1 MPYLKGTS
9 LVHPGATFRIRV
21 QQDNGMKGDRDLV
34 HKTHSEADKNTQSV
48 RDSYSDSSKFSEF
61 LRKLMRTS

>member
-21 QQDNGMKGDRDLV
+21 QQDNGIKGGRDLV
-34 HKTHSEADKNTQSV
+34 HKTHSEAKNTQSV

-61 LRKLMRTS
+61 LRKIMRTS

>member
-1 MPYLKGTS
+1 M
-9 LVHPGATFRIRV
+9 PGADKRDKREGYAISKR
-21 QQDNGMKGDRDLV
+21 DSGMKGDRDLV
-34 HKTHSEADKNTQSV
+34 HKTHSEADKNAQSV